1 MERNRV
7 MSNSDWQA
15 WYRNA
20 EEHLTFAKRSLNSGM
35 PEVAYERAI
44 YSGECA
50 LKSVL
55 VKNGL
60 FTADDYTHNQEIIL
74 RKIARNNLLNE
85 SILSK
90 LRGII
95 TDIDGIYGLSRV
107 DLSVGMSHQDCIHVA
122 QTRYP
127 TDDYTSY
134 DMLKSGN
141 AEEKII
147 LAEKLLEILDGNF

>member
-1 MERNRV
+1 
-7 MSNSDWQA
+7 MSNSDWET
-15 WYRNA
+15 WWRNA
-20 EEHLTFAKRSLNSGM
+20 KEHLAIAKKALNSHM
-35 PEVAYERAI
+35 PEMAYERAV

-60 FTADDYTHNQEIIL
+60 FTASDRIHNQEIIL
-74 RKIARNNLLNE
+74 RKIAINMLFNKT
-85 SILSK
+85 ILTQ
-90 LRGII
+90 LREII

-107 DLSVGMSHQDCIHVA
+107 DLSVGMSHQDCVHIA

-127 TDDYTSY
+127 TDEYTSY

-141 AEEKII
+141 AKEKIH
-147 LAEKLLEILDGNF
+147 LAEKLLQILDGNF